1 MRVVESRQTRRWMAL
16 CAAAALVGCSS
27 SSTPQS
33 DAGPD
38 GGPPDGGSPDASITP
53 NTQGWWRDKV
63 FYEIF
68 VRSFADSNGNGIGDL
83 NGITAHLDALND
95 GDAGTGNDLEVDALW
110 LMPIHPSPSYHGY
123 DVTDYRNVNPA
134 YGTLDDL
141 DALVA
146 AAHRRGVRVI
156 LDMVLNHSA
165 RAHPWFINSQTGD
178 TAQYRNWYVWRPDD
192 PGWRQPFGSGRTW
205 FFLNGAYYYAVFGSG
220 MPDLNLTNADVEA
233 ELVDTMKFWL
243 ARGIDGFRLD
253 AVRYYI
259 ETPADAGQEDQPQTH
274 DFLKRIRAKL
284 QADYPDALLVAEAWA
299 PIEIAETYYGNG
311 DEVQLGFS
319 FDLAD
324 AIKTSVAAGDAQ
336 GILSTLARL
345 DAALAGKDRG
355 YDAPFLSNHD
365 QVRVM
370 RALAGDSAAARVSAA
385 LLFALAGTPFIYYG
399 EELGMQGGANPD
411 DRSKRTPYRWNA
423 DAGWGFTSDA
433 GAIWYMNPEG
443 EDAGVDL
450 ASEQADPGSLWNL
463 YKTLIALRHAQTPL
477 SKGSSTVPSLSGAP
491 SGVVALLREDSG
503 KRVLFVCNVATAA
516 TGSFDLPVSGTP
528 AVLLQE
534 GFTGPPTTGSS
545 SITIPGLA
553 ARGFVYLSL

>member
-1 MRVVESRQTRRWMAL
+1 MVASRQTGTWMAV
-16 CAAAALVGCSS
+16 CAAAALMACSS
-27 SSTPQS
+27 SSPGQP

-38 GGPPDGGSPDASITP
+38 GGPPDGGPPDASITP

-63 FYEIF
+63 FYEVF
-68 VRSFADSNGNGIGDL
+68 VRSFADSNGNGTGDL
-83 NGITAHLDALND
+83 NGLTAHLDALND

-123 DVTDYRNVNPA
+123 DITDYRNVNPA
-134 YGTLDDL
+134 YGTLSDL

-146 AAHRRGVRVI
+146 AAHLRGVKVI

-178 TAQYRNWYVWRPDD
+178 TADHRNWYVWRPDD
-192 PGWRQPFGSGRTW
+192 PGWHQPFGSGRTW
-205 FFLNGAYYYAVFGSG
+205 FSLNGAYYYGVFGSG
-220 MPDLNLTNADVEA
+220 MPDLNLTSADVEA

-259 ETPADAGQEDQPQTH
+259 ETPADAGQQDQPQTH

-336 GILSTLARL
+336 SILSTLARL

-370 RALAGDSAAARVSAA
+370 RALGGDFAGARVSAA
-385 LLFALAGTPFIYYG
+385 LLFALPGTPFIYYG
-399 EELGMQGGANPD
+399 EELGMQGGLSSD

-423 DAGWGFTSDA
+423 DAGWGFTS
-433 GAIWYMNPEG
+433 GSPWYMNPEG

-450 ASEQADPGSLWNL
+450 ASEQADPGSLWTL
-463 YKTLIALRHAQTPL
+463 YKTLIALRHGQTPL
-477 SKGSSTVPSLSGAP
+477 SKGTSSVPSGAP
-491 SGVVALLREDSG
+491 AGLIALLREDSG
-503 KRVLFVCNVATAA
+503 KRVLFVGNVATSAS
-516 TGSFDLPVSGTP
+516 GSFTLPVSGTP

-534 GFTGPPTTGSS
+534 GLAGTPTAGSG
-545 SITIPGLA
+545 SIVIPGLE

>member
-1 MRVVESRQTRRWMAL
+1 MVVSRQTRAWVLAV
-16 CAAAALVGCSS
+16 CAAAALVACS
-27 SSTPQS
+27 SSTPT
-33 DAGPD
+33 
-38 GGPPDGGSPDASITP
+38 PPDSGTPDSGTPDSGIPDSGITP

-63 FYEIF
+63 FYEVF
-68 VRSFADSNGNGIGDL
+68 VRSFADSNGNGVGDL
-83 NGITAHLDALND
+83 AGLTAHLDALND
-95 GDAGTGNDLEVDALW
+95 GDAGTGDDLEVDALW

-123 DVTDYRNVNPA
+123 DVTDYRDVNAA
-134 YGTLDDL
+134 YGTLADL

-146 AAHRRGVRVI
+146 AAHRRGVRII

-178 TAQYRNWYVWRPDD
+178 TADKRSWYVWRPDD

-205 FFLNGAYYYAVFGSG
+205 FPLNGAYYYGVFGSG
-220 MPDLNLTNADVEA
+220 MPDLNLTSPDVES

-243 ARGIDGFRLD
+243 ARGVDGFRLD

-259 ETPADAGQEDQPQTH
+259 ETPADAGQQDQPQTH

-299 PIEIAETYYGNG
+299 PLEIAETYYGNG

-324 AIKTSVAAGDAQ
+324 AIKTSVVAGDAS

-370 RALAGDSAAARVSAA
+370 RALGGDTAAARVSAA
-385 LLFALAGTPFIYYG
+385 CLFALPGTPFIYYG

-423 DAGWGFTSDA
+423 DAGWGFTTGSP
-433 GAIWYMNPEG
+433 WYANSEG
-443 EDAGVDL
+443 EAPGVDL
-450 ASEQADPGSLWNL
+450 ASEQADPDSLWTL
-463 YKTLIALRHAQTPL
+463 YKKLIALRHAQAPL
-477 SKGSSTVPSLSGAP
+477 SKGASTVPSLTGVPA
-491 SGVVALLREDSG
+491 GVVALLRADSG
-503 KRVLFVCNVATAA
+503 KQVLFVGNVGPAS
-516 TGSFDLPVSGTP
+516 TGSFSLPVSGTP
-528 AVLLQE
+528 TVLLQE
-534 GFTGPPTTGSS
+534 GLGGTPTAGSG
-545 SITIPGLA
+545 SITLPDLA